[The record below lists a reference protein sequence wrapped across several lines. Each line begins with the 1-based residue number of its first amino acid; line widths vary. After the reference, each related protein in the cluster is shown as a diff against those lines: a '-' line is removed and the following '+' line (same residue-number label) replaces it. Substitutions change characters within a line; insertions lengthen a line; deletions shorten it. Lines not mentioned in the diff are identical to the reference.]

1 MPISDQPL
9 QPFLQDDQGIDDILN
24 TVKTI
29 AVVGASPN
37 PDRVSHQIMLMLME
51 NGYDVIPINP
61 RPGLEEIAGLKVFP
75 ELAAVDR
82 PVDMVDVFRK
92 PEHLMAVAI
101 DAIAIQAKV
110 LWGQLGVVDDEAAK
124 LAHEAG
130 LKVVMDRCPKIE
142 LDRIELD
149 RMAKTKD
156 N

>member
-1 MPISDQPL
+1 MPISDQS
-9 QPFLQDDQGIDDILN
+9 FIQDDQSIDDILN

-37 PDRVSHQIMLMLME
+37 SDRVSHQIMVMLME
-51 NGYDVIPINP
+51 RGYDVIPINP
-61 RPGLEEIAGLKVFP
+61 RPGLEEIAGVKVFP
-75 ELAAVDR
+75 DLASVDR

-101 DAIAIQAKV
+101 DAIAIKAKV
-110 LWGQLGVVDDEAAK
+110 LWGQLGVVDEEAAR
-124 LAHEAG
+124 LARDAG

-142 LDRIELD
+142 FDRIELD
-149 RMAKTKD
+149 RMAKSKD

>member
-1 MPISDQPL
+1 MPISNQPL
-9 QPFLQDDQGIDDILN
+9 IQDDQAIDDILN

-37 PDRVSHQIMLMLME
+37 PDRVSHQIMVMLME
-51 NGYDVIPINP
+51 RGYDVIPINP
-61 RPGLEEIAGLKVFP
+61 QPGLEEIAGLKVYP
-75 ELAAVDR
+75 DLAAVDR

-92 PEHLMAVAI
+92 PEHLMTVAT
-101 DAIAIQAKV
+101 DAITIKAKV

-142 LDRIELD
+142 LDR
-149 RMAKTKD
+149 MAKSKE
-156 N
+156 

>member
-1 MPISDQPL
+1 MPISDQP
-9 QPFLQDDQGIDDILN
+9 FLKDDQAIDDILN

-37 PDRVSHQIMLMLME
+37 PDRVSHQIMVMLME
-51 NGYDVIPINP
+51 RGYDVIPINP

-75 ELAAVDR
+75 DLASVDR

-101 DAIAIQAKV
+101 DAIAIKAKV
-110 LWGQLGVVDDEAAK
+110 LWGQLGVVDEDAAR
-124 LAHEAG
+124 LARDAG

-142 LDRIELD
+142 LDR
-149 RMAKTKD
+149 MAKAKK